1 MTYIALKMPKI
12 LMVSAPQP
20 LMPRPLSTI
29 KEPDWVC
36 FFMRKNDDEVDEK
49 SKDRDIEVSQ

>member
-1 MTYIALKMPKI
+1 MPKI